1 MSNTTLVGIFDNDAH
16 AQQARQRLQQAG
28 VPPHCIHINA
38 GVSEGSETTSSTQ
51 PREEEGAISRFFS
64 DMFGSN
70 DEPDVHNYDEAVRRG
85 NRVLSVQVADESRVD
100 VISDLLEDCG
110 AVDVD
115 ERVESW
121 KATGYE
127 PMSPRGA
134 NSGGGTATDLMATDV
149 LGMGE
154 ARQLSAAGADDDDD
168 EAMKLAEEELKVGNR
183 KVEQGGVRG
192 VQIGTRG
199 GGTAQ

>member
-1 MSNTTLVGIFDNDAH
+1 M
-16 AQQARQRLQQAG
+16 
-28 VPPHCIHINA
+28 
-38 GVSEGSETTSSTQ
+38 
-51 PREEEGAISRFFS
+51 
-64 DMFGSN
+64 
-70 DEPDVHNYDEAVRRG
+70 
-85 NRVLSVQVADESRVD
+85 QVADESRVD

-168 EAMKLAEEELKVGNR
+168 EAMKLAEEELKVGKR

>member
-1 MSNTTLVGIFDNDAH
+1 MIRIT
-16 AQQARQRLQQAG
+16 
-28 VPPHCIHINA
+28 
-38 GVSEGSETTSSTQ
+38 
-51 PREEEGAISRFFS
+51 
-64 DMFGSN
+64 DM
-70 DEPDVHNYDEAVRRG
+70 HNYDEAVRRG

-100 VISDLLEDCG
+100 VISDVLEECG

-134 NSGGGTATDLMATDV
+134 GSNGGAATDLVANDV

-154 ARQLSAAGADDDDD
+154 ARQLSAAGADDDDN
-168 EAMKLAEEELKVGNR
+168 AMKGVEEELKVGKR